1 MNSCAS
7 FLLLLSALC
16 FMLCSSSSVSYFSFS
31 AFRIVSQSV
40 VPFLLSVF
48 YFQLLIWCFP
58 TAANDL
64 PLPLSGEHRPQD
76 NLHVFPEVGPGGVG
90 KVKFDLPR
98 HAVFRVEFLLP
109 AFRISAFRFPDFSF
123 QHFSFQH
130 LPLQQL
136 FLVAEF
142 ERRQVRDS

>member
-64 PLPLSGEHRPQD
+64 PLPLPAEHRPED
-76 NLHVFPEVGPGGVG
+76 DFRVFPDVGPGGVG
-90 KVKFDLPR
+90 EVELDFAR
-98 HAVFRVEFLLP
+98 HAVFQVKPLRVGNR
-109 AFRISAFRFPDFSF
+109 A
-123 QHFSFQH
+123 
-130 LPLQQL
+130 QQL

-142 ERRQVRDS
+142 ERRQ